1 MPLNGAF
8 FWEFFWVVFLVGAPH
23 RIVLRCTPFPLCQ
36 PTFLIF
42 HQISECSHYG
52 QKSKF
57 EIMELSTSKTIA
69 ITDNITDKNSKLQCL
84 DKQESTRHKWMIWS
98 AVNNVWVESLISV
111 VVDATQC
118 GSDLRSVWVDFL
130 SAYQPA
136 HYFIPTTTVLWMARS
151 KFIRFYPLPRPPH
164 WTENEIVN
172 GFLLQHCSPLHP
184 RLQRRELV
192 LRLWMEDWRVIV
204 TIRNAKCGL
213 SIEVGQ
219 D

>member
-1 MPLNGAF
+1 MHHTALSSDA
-8 FWEFFWVVFLVGAPH
+8 L
-23 RIVLRCTPFPLCQ
+23 PFPL
-36 PTFLIF
+36 PTYFSYLPAN
-42 HQISECSHYG
+42 QWVLSL
-52 QKSKF
+52 QTKSKF
-57 EIMELSTSKTIA
+57 KIIELATSKIIA
-69 ITDNITDKNSKLQCL
+69 LKANITDNITEKNSKLQCF
-84 DKQESTRHKWMIWS
+84 DKQESTRHEWMIWS

-111 VVDATQC
+111 VVDARQC

-164 WTENEIVN
+164 WRLEIVN
-172 GFLLQHCSPLHP
+172 GFLLQHCSPLNP

-192 LRLWMEDWRVIV
+192 FRLWMEDWRVIV